1 MSFIFMKNMNY
12 YLNDERQ
19 NMRLF
24 EVFINLVLTLNNKS
38 L

>member
-1 MSFIFMKNMNY
+1 MSFISMKNMNY

-24 EVFINLVLTLNNKS
+24 EVFTNLVLTLNNKC

>member
-24 EVFINLVLTLNNKS
+24 EVFTNLVLTLNNKG

>member
-24 EVFINLVLTLNNKS
+24 EVFINLVLTLNNKC

>member
-24 EVFINLVLTLNNKS
+24 EVFTNLVLTLNNKS

>member
-24 EVFINLVLTLNNKS
+24 EVFIYGFNAI
-38 L
+38 

>member
-24 EVFINLVLTLNNKS
+24 EVFINLVLTLNNKG